1 MEATDYEQIKLYK
14 AIGEYPPLCSSRSN
28 FKKRAKNYSINLYGY
43 LMREK
48 KIVLKKSELNS
59 VWLAFHRTHSGVIIF
74 FFILRAYIHINF
86 FCGISKKKKYFAA
99 YIGIKMFL
107 QRIWAQNFYLLWN
120 WERCHMEENQRA
132 ILFLWGW
139 TLGAKKN
146 PQLCSMLP
154 QKVFNLEGK

>member
-1 MEATDYEQIKLYK
+1 MNTKDYKQIKLFK

-74 FFILRAYIHINF
+74 FLFYERIYTLIFSAVYLRKKIFCSVYRHKNVSATYMSTKLLFTLKLREMPHGRKSTRDFIFMGVNVG
-86 FCGISKKKKYFAA
+86 CEKKSA
-99 YIGIKMFL
+99 
-107 QRIWAQNFYLLWN
+107 
-120 WERCHMEENQRA
+120 
-132 ILFLWGW
+132 
-139 TLGAKKN
+139 T
-146 PQLCSMLP
+146 
-154 QKVFNLEGK
+154 V